1 MIFQIF
7 LIAFALFAIIKTSRQ
22 YQSRK
27 VSVYWFT
34 VWTLFWVAV
43 IAVAFAPQTTDV
55 IAEYVGVE
63 KGADLLVYSAIV
75 ILFYIVYRLLVRT
88 EKQNREL
95 TELVR
100 KIAKMEAKKKD

>member
-7 LIAFALFAIIKTSRQ
+7 LVTFALFAILKTLRQ
-22 YQSRK
+22 YKSQK
-27 VSVYWFT
+27 VSVYWLM
-34 VWTLFWVAV
+34 VWILFWVAV
-43 IAVAFAPQTTDV
+43 ITVAFVPQTTDV
-55 IAEYVGVE
+55 IASYVGVE
-63 KGADLLVYSAIV
+63 KGADLMVYSAIV

-100 KIAKMEAKKKD
+100 KIAKLEAKKK